1 MRKIK
6 IYAAG
11 SDGIK
16 EIMSTATT
24 WGQLKSEIQAN
35 QDTSYLLANEMTVRV
50 KETRNNLEDSNAI
63 LPTGEFTIFLSASK
77 VKSGKNKM
85 LGIFD
90 GEKMIIGNDYNFY
103 GIYQPYTKLWIWAS
117 SIPGVDST
125 IIKNIKKLKSYD
137 YLFDSDINLKINFY
151 YQLLTQDVLYISD
164 EKMLYW
170 INELFLYLS
179 EDLYYFNP
187 INSDNNIQ
195 FLTLIKIKEKYV

>member
-77 VKSGKNKM
+77 VKSGKNK
-85 LGIFD
+85 
-90 GEKMIIGNDYNFY
+90 
-103 GIYQPYTKLWIWAS
+103 
-117 SIPGVDST
+117 
-125 IIKNIKKLKSYD
+125 
-137 YLFDSDINLKINFY
+137 
-151 YQLLTQDVLYISD
+151 
-164 EKMLYW
+164 
-170 INELFLYLS
+170 
-179 EDLYYFNP
+179 
-187 INSDNNIQ
+187 
-195 FLTLIKIKEKYV
+195 